1 VLLQRFLIII
11 SIGANTSL
19 HKELMAGPLFT
30 GAERYHNRKRAEELR
45 KLLPRHEFILPQDR
59 AAMFLPDLA
68 AVVSDCLKQ
77 VRDADQLLACLDGP
91 DVDSGTCVEIGYAI
105 ALGKPIL
112 GYRTDFR
119 GSEIEGVNAMVR
131 YGCTDYVMAPSIERS
146 IEELAA
152 ILSAKLSRVTR

>member
-1 VLLQRFLIII
+1 
-11 SIGANTSL
+11 
-19 HKELMAGPLFT
+19 
-30 GAERYHNRKRAEELR
+30 
-45 KLLPRHEFILPQDR
+45 
-59 AAMFLPDLA
+59 MFLPYLA
-68 AVVSDCLKQ
+68 ALVKDCLAQ

-131 YGCTDYVMAPSIERS
+131 YGCTDYIWRTRS
-146 IEELAA
+146 KVDRGIGGHFSDE
-152 ILSAKLSRVTR
+152 II

>member
-1 VLLQRFLIII
+1 MEMRI
-11 SIGANTSL
+11 SPQ
-19 HKELMAGPLFT
+19 ELRIYMAGPLFT
-30 GAERYHNRKRAEELR
+30 GAERCHNRKLGEELR
-45 KLLPRHEFILPQDR
+45 KLLPRYEFILPQDR
-59 AAMFLPDLA
+59 AVMFLPYLA
-68 AVVSDCLKQ
+68 ALVKDCLAQ

-131 YGCTDYVMAPSIERS
+131 YGCTDYILAHSIEKS
-146 IEELAA
+146 TEELAA
-152 ILSAKLSRVTR
+152 ILATRLSSAMK